1 MGSIVVV
8 LRLGVRLVNTSN
20 RIPDLP
26 RLIYFAI
33 LSFLNNYN
41 DDNDENDNADEKKRD
56 VTPPALWYHGN
67 VSWDW

>member
-8 LRLGVRLVNTSN
+8 LRVRFVNTSSN
-20 RIPDLP
+20 RITDLP
-26 RLIYFAI
+26 RLIYFGI

-41 DDNDENDNADEKKRD
+41 DDNDENGNADEKKRD